1 MLDMYQIITHL
12 RAGGITLGI
21 LSGNIK
27 EIKKARQNNNTINEL
42 SVCSR
47 FMNWC
52 SVYELKYIQGV
63 LYKSHQHLRK
73 SPYRQHGGVLKE
85 GGENQKNHYV
95 YLRL

>member
-1 MLDMYQIITHL
+1 MKEFIHVVHIFLIVMLDMYKIITHL

-63 LYKSHQHLRK
+63 LYKSHQHL
-73 SPYRQHGGVLKE
+73 
-85 GGENQKNHYV
+85 
-95 YLRL
+95 